1 MSLLLLD
8 PLVLLLYAG
17 VVAYAWVV
25 VSGRFRAWFRADRLW
40 LGFWPLPLVAAATP
54 LLLGPLLRAAQ
65 ALAPGREGGVTSV
78 AAFLIANLVVIVGLS
93 AAPPRHLL
101 PRWARRRLTSLPT
114 DVAPPADGAVPALHA
129 SNVEARVSWPRWRW
143 RIDAIP
149 GHAWVAEGQLRF
161 QACEHGTPVSGVPEL
176 DEAEVAQLELHLGAD
191 ARLQPPRGGWW
202 TRHRLEV
209 DLTDVDAWR
218 VSARRPWSRS
228 ALLTFEVEG
237 RQPVRVW
244 VLEVEV
250 LRTGIAE
257 ALVASTEARADEDL
271 A

>member
-1 MSLLLLD
+1 MTLLLLD

-25 VSGRFRAWFRADRLW
+25 ISGRFRAWFRPDRLW
-40 LGFWPLPLVAAATP
+40 LGFWPLPVVAAATP

-65 ALAPGREGGVTSV
+65 ALTPGREGGVTSV
-78 AAFLIANLVVIVGLS
+78 AAFLIANLVVIVGVS
-93 AAPPRHLL
+93 AAPPRLLL
-101 PRWARRRLTSLPT
+101 PRWARRRLTPLPVGVT
-114 DVAPPADGAVPALHA
+114 PPADGATPALHA

-149 GHAWVAEGQLRF
+149 GHAWVADGQLRF
-161 QACEHGTPVSGVPEL
+161 QACEDGARAPGVPEL
-176 DEAEVAQLELHLGAD
+176 DEAEVAQLELRLGAD
-191 ARLQPPRGGWW
+191 ARLQSPRGGWW

-228 ALLTFEVEG
+228 ALLSFEVEG
-237 RQPVRVW
+237 RRPVRVW
-244 VLEVEV
+244 VAEVEG
-250 LRTGIAE
+250 LRAGIAE
-257 ALVASTEARADEDL
+257 ALAAPERRPDEGRA
-271 A
+271 